1 VGQGPCFSSHFR
13 VVPPRGG
20 AGATRV
26 TLGGWVPACLALQE
40 DRTQVMSTAPV
51 AVAAAAVGD
60 SFSWAQVVPPYC
72 LAGSCLLWCWG
83 NSIKG
88 CGACVHVDT

>member
-40 DRTQVMSTAPV
+40 DRAQVMSTAPV
-51 AVAAAAVGD
+51 AVAAAAVGLVQLG
-60 SFSWAQVVPPYC
+60 AGCPAILPGRLVPA
-72 LAGSCLLWCWG
+72 LVLGQLHQRLWCLRP
-83 NSIKG
+83 
-88 CGACVHVDT
+88 C